1 VINRNKILN
10 NIIELQNITVF
21 QQRNKVFDNFSLS
34 LEKGENTV
42 ILGPN
47 GAGKT
52 TLLKLLNRE
61 LYIVENEN
69 SSIKLFGKGR
79 WNVQELRA
87 HLGVVSHHLQ
97 SNNSNNALGLYV
109 VLSGFYASDGI
120 WQHQNFRTEH
130 IELAHQVMNL
140 LGIEDLKSRQFSAMS
155 TGEQR
160 KFLLARALVH
170 DPEVLVLD
178 EPTSGLDLRACFQY
192 LEIIQGLMSMGKN
205 VILVTHHVHE
215 IPPEI
220 TRAILLKEA
229 KVVDDGDKT
238 KVLTSKSLSKLFDR
252 SIKIIEEN
260 GFYQA
265 LPG

>member
-1 VINRNKILN
+1 MH
-10 NIIELQNITVF
+10 NIIELNNISVF

-34 LEKGENTV
+34 LKRGQNTV

-61 LYIVENEN
+61 LYIVANET
-69 SSIKLFGKGR
+69 SSIKIFGKNR
-79 WNVQELRA
+79 WNVEELRT

-97 SNNSNNALGLYV
+97 TNFSSNTLGLYI

-120 WQHQNFRTEH
+120 WQHQKFDDEH
-130 IELAHQVMNL
+130 IELANQVMNL
-140 LGIEDLKSRQFSAMS
+140 LDIENLKSRQYATMS

-170 DPEVLVLD
+170 NPEVLVLD

-192 LEIIQGLMSMGKN
+192 LEIIQDLMNTGKN
-205 VILVTHHVHE
+205 VILVTHHIHE

-229 KVVDDGDKT
+229 KVIDDGDKV

-252 SIKIIEEN
+252 PIKIIQEN